1 MTSTVLIVGFGSAL
15 GGMTRFWV
23 SGYIN
28 EKAGPVF
35 PWGTMTVNVV
45 GSFVIGLIATL
56 TAPEGRWMVSGA
68 TRDFA
73 MLGFLGG
80 FTTFSSFSLNTLNLL
95 IDGEWLYAGAN
106 AIVSLVACLIAV
118 WAGHTIGKLI
128 NL

>member
-1 MTSTVLIVGFGSAL
+1 MTTTVLIVGLGSAL
-15 GGMTRFWV
+15 GGMARFWV

-28 EKAGPVF
+28 EKAGPEF
-35 PWGTMTVNVV
+35 PWGTLTVNVV
-45 GSFVIGLIATL
+45 GSFIIGFIATL
-56 TAPEGRWMVSGA
+56 TSPEGRWMVSGT

-95 IDGEWLYAGAN
+95 IDGEWLYAAAN
-106 AIVSLVACLIAV
+106 AIVSLIACLIAV
-118 WAGHTIGKLI
+118 WAGHTLGKLI

>member
-1 MTSTVLIVGFGSAL
+1 MLIVGFGSAL

-68 TRDFA
+68 ARDFA